1 MGDGLAWR
9 IRRLSDTIG
18 YLKLKTHK
26 IFAVPPWN
34 PYCLY
39 VRTMPIFK
47 HIWFHQWCRRRHL
60 PLLALCLPSEG
71 GTSSTTQQRHPSY
84 SFVHPELELCSQN
97 TAKQDQLDEKVGV
110 FFRCFFCAFFSCWF
124 GILHVP
130 KHFWKQDLGLVKE
143 IGQVAYTETNYQSRG
158 CDSAQI
164 FSHPIGWWR
173 RARGHGKSLKLRE
186 VDRLSTDAKAMVMK
200 PSRHW
205 SNISYCRFTRLRWL
219 HHHSPST

>member
-1 MGDGLAWR
+1 MSPSAPAALGLVP
-9 IRRLSDTIG
+9 SIG
-18 YLKLKTHK
+18 GWHQ
-26 IFAVPPWN
+26 
-34 PYCLY
+34 LY
-39 VRTMPIFK
+39 
-47 HIWFHQWCRRRHL
+47 
-60 PLLALCLPSEG
+60 
-71 GTSSTTQQRHPSY
+71 
-84 SFVHPELELCSQN
+84 N
-97 TAKQDQLDEKVGV
+97 TAASPQLQFCSPGTWALFAKHCKTGSTGWKSWCV
-110 FFRCFFCAFFSCWF
+110 FQMFFCAFFSCWF

>member
-1 MGDGLAWR
+1 MSVLCPSSNTFDFTSDVAVGTCRSWPCAFHRRVAPALQHSSVTPATVLFTRNLSSVRKTLQNR
-9 IRRLSDTIG
+9 INWMKKLVCFSD
-18 YLKLKTHK
+18 
-26 IFAVPPWN
+26 
-34 PYCLY
+34 
-39 VRTMPIFK
+39 
-47 HIWFHQWCRRRHL
+47 
-60 PLLALCLPSEG
+60 
-71 GTSSTTQQRHPSY
+71 
-84 SFVHPELELCSQN
+84 
-97 TAKQDQLDEKVGV
+97 
-110 FFRCFFCAFFSCWF
+110 FFCAFFSCWF